1 MILITN
7 ILIPFLNQFWF
18 QENFCCNHLQIQV
31 PWIKN
36 HNNALSLDLYFTFR
50 FRMICLLKFE
60 VLRVQSHS
68 DSGWLD
74 TTLILPPSPV
84 NENLQDWKTKK
95 AVLKHFLSILS
106 NLQSQYQ
113 TSTSFHLIPKTQVEH
128 KWEKFLKLKT
138 YFKWKFLLH
147 LLRWFLQ

>member
-1 MILITN
+1 MHLSQSEHELGLKKFLFSSLADLSNKIYSKFFPQMKEQTKLLILIRN

-18 QENFCCNHLQIQV
+18 QENFCCNLLQIQV

-84 NENLQDWKTKK
+84 NENLQDWKTKI
-95 AVLKHFLSILS
+95 S
-106 NLQSQYQ
+106 
-113 TSTSFHLIPKTQVEH
+113 
-128 KWEKFLKLKT
+128 KF
-138 YFKWKFLLH
+138 
-147 LLRWFLQ
+147 